1 MTTYHLPEALRAGV
15 AIILF
20 VTVTHAQAEKWVNV
34 GTVEPVNQDI
44 YADTDSATRTGDLA
58 KIRFKSLVDPK
69 VDEASFDCVKN
80 ILFAPTGEQFST
92 LKPISGK
99 GITWPV
105 SLTQKLQGLACKR
118 WFEVW
123 K

>member
-1 MTTYHLPEALRAGV
+1 MTTQLSIATLRAMV
-15 AIILF
+15 AMSLF
-20 VTVTHAQAEKWVNV
+20 VAVGHAHAEKWMNV
-34 GTVEPVNQDI
+34 GTVEPVKQDI
-44 YADTDSATRTGDLA
+44 YADADSAVRTGDLA
-58 KIRFKSLVDPK
+58 KIKFKALADQK

-92 LKPISGK
+92 LKPIGGK
-99 GITWPV
+99 GMTWPV

-118 WFEVW
+118 WFEIW

>member
-1 MTTYHLPEALRAGV
+1 MTTQHATAALRTTVVITLLV
-15 AIILF
+15 AISQ
-20 VTVTHAQAEKWVNV
+20 ANAEKWVNV

-44 YADTDSATRTGDLA
+44 YADADSAIRTGDLA
-58 KIRFKSLVDPK
+58 KIKFKALADQK
-69 VDEASFDCVKN
+69 IDEASFDCVKN

-92 LKPISGK
+92 LKPIGGK

-105 SLTQKLQGLACKR
+105 SLTQRLQGLACKR
-118 WFEVW
+118 WFEFW

>member
-1 MTTYHLPEALRAGV
+1 MIPMSSPALIRA
-15 AIILF
+15 AITIALF
-20 VTVTHAQAEKWVNV
+20 SAATLAHAEKWVNV
-34 GTVEPVNQDI
+34 GTVEPVKQDI
-44 YADTDSATRTGDLA
+44 YADADSAVRTGDLA
-58 KIRFKSLVDPK
+58 KIKFKALADQK
-69 VDEASFDCVKN
+69 IDEASFDCVKN

-92 LKPISGK
+92 MQPISGK

-105 SLTQKLQGLACKR
+105 PLIQKLQGLACKR

>member
-1 MTTYHLPEALRAGV
+1 MTNRPAFFRGV
-15 AIILF
+15 IAIPLF
-20 VTVTHAQAEKWVNV
+20 VAVTYAHAEKWINA

-44 YADTDSATRTGDLA
+44 YADTDSAVRTGDLA
-58 KIRFKSLVDPK
+58 KIKFKALADQK
-69 VDEASFDCVKN
+69 VDAASFDCVKN

-92 LKPISGK
+92 MKPISGK
-99 GITWPV
+99 DIVWPV

-118 WFEVW
+118 WYEVW